1 MHKCLRCGKLISTIE
16 EVDRGCPC
24 GSKVFLFQQQDDGE
38 VEGGEIPDAQWIEKE
53 LVKKFPSDG
62 KSIVLDLE
70 NVRIREKGI
79 FEINLHSL
87 LQKEP
92 LVVKDA
98 NGVYYVK
105 LP

>member
-1 MHKCLRCGKLISTIE
+1 MHKCLRCGKLINTME
-16 EVDRGCPC
+16 EVDKGCPC
-24 GSKVFLFQQQDDGE
+24 GSKVFLFQQDGGE
-38 VEGGEIPDAQWIEKE
+38 AERQEIPDAQWIEKE
-53 LVKKFPSDG
+53 LVKKFPDDG

>member
-1 MHKCLRCGKLISTIE
+1 M
-16 EVDRGCPC
+16 
-24 GSKVFLFQQQDDGE
+24 
-38 VEGGEIPDAQWIEKE
+38 
-53 LVKKFPSDG
+53 KKFPDDG